1 MLYLLNHYNN
11 YYNDLKWKEVKINYN
26 QRFDLSTINY
36 RELNLK
42 IVITDNSV
50 WFFDFKSFTKN
61 SLYNQY
67 LSLYFSF
74 YWAGTDPIKYGIFFE
89 NNTIKLHSCTVNG
102 NEFDKSSIIMYY
114 R

>member
-1 MLYLLNHYNN
+1 MITNN
-11 YYNDLKWKEVKINYN
+11 EIWL
-26 QRFDLSTINY
+26 
-36 RELNLK
+36 
-42 IVITDNSV
+42 
-50 WFFDFKSFTKN
+50 FDFKSFTKDAIFDK
-61 SLYNQY
+61 Y

-74 YWAGTDPIKYGIFFE
+74 YWAGTDPIKYGILFE